1 MKFSYKSSCWTW
13 CLKLAPTA
21 DAGNFA
27 HKIGD
32 HGWKSTLNIF
42 RTWNKMSMI
51 NVVTTPWSSFSLW
64 KLSDWVW
71 RDDLITWV
79 KGQIWVMIRIIQ
91 PPNFS
96 LEINRELIFRGEIGQ
111 RKMFFSHLLIF
122 WFLFFFLN
130 NAFSFLSS
138 SEWTFY
144 VYWGRGWGGVGER
157 KSKHSKLCK
166 AFLLYVIDSP
176 LPGRPQAYSVS
187 PSSWAEG
194 LGVGSLA
201 ADAEFGSRLQHF
213 LLALMQLFIFG
224 SASFPLVAVCGGY
237 PLVSVCRLLI
247 ALTSLV
253 ENRL

>member
-122 WFLFFFLN
+122 WFLFFFWIMLLVFSVQVN
-130 NAFSFLSS
+130 GHSMCIGGAGEGELGRERASIPSSAKLFSFMSSTPRSLEGPRHILSPRHH
-138 SEWTFY
+138 EQ
-144 VYWGRGWGGVGER
+144 
-157 KSKHSKLCK
+157 K
-166 AFLLYVIDSP
+166 D
-176 LPGRPQAYSVS
+176 
-187 PSSWAEG
+187 
-194 LGVGSLA
+194 
-201 ADAEFGSRLQHF
+201 
-213 LLALMQLFIFG
+213 
-224 SASFPLVAVCGGY
+224 
-237 PLVSVCRLLI
+237 
-247 ALTSLV
+247 
-253 ENRL
+253 